1 MDLTL
6 RRARIAVTITFIT
19 NGFTA
24 GTFVARI
31 PDFKRILEIS
41 IKVRVFVQLPSVEA
55 KRALVRLSTQ
65 TFVGGTLGVTATAT
79 PPATTAPRTK
89 PIMILLKLEIVLMS
103 VT

>member
-1 MDLTL
+1 MTPEPVPPLWIEETAIETTDGETAEAIVSTLTPL
-6 RRARIAVTITFIT
+6 PTT
-19 NGFTA
+19 
-24 GTFVARI
+24 
-31 PDFKRILEIS
+31 S
-41 IKVRVFVQLPSVEA
+41 IRVRVLAQLPSVA
-55 KRALVRLSTQ
+55 ANKALVRLSTQ